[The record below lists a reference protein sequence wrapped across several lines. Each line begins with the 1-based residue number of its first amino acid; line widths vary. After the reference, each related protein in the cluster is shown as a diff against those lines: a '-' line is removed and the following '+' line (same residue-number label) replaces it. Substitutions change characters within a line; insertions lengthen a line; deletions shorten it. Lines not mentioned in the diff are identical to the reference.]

1 VENIFFY
8 EYWSSSKNIY
18 NSDFVKFMDNKYVFL
33 QVSDYKYI
41 KNDIETYRIPFL
53 DDIDF
58 MFESPLE
65 DEKWF

>member
-1 VENIFFY
+1 
-8 EYWSSSKNIY
+8 
-18 NSDFVKFMDNKYVFL
+18 MDNKYVFL

-58 MFESPLE
+58 MFESPPE
-65 DEKWF
+65 DERWF